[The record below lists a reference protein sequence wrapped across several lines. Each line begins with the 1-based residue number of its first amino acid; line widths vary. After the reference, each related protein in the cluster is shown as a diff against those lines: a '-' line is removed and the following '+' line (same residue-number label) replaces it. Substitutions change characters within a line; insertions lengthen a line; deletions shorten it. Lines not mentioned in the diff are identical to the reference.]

1 MNIKENCKILKL
13 SYIFKNYEEEIKE
26 AKQTKKDYKIFLDE
40 LLEKEIA
47 QRKENGIKKRL
58 RYAKFPIKKYLED
71 FDRKLYNPDF
81 IKEFDELETLEFI
94 DKKENIILV
103 RNTWCRK
110 NTLCDRFRNQGMYGR
125 KKCFIHISS
134 KFNYRIKRS
143 YEQESTY
150 SI

>member
-26 AKQTKKDYKIFLDE
+26 AKQTKKDVGVFLDE
-40 LLEKEIA
+40 LLEKEIN
-47 QRKENGIKKRL
+47 QRKDNGIKKRL

-71 FDRKLYNPDF
+71 FDRILYNPEF

-94 DKKENIILV
+94 EKKENIILV
-103 RNTWCRK
+103 RNARRRK
-110 NTLCDRFRNQGMYGR
+110 NTLCNRFRNQSVYGR

-143 YEQESTY
+143 YE
-150 SI
+150 

>member
-1 MNIKENCKILKL
+1 MNIKEYSKILKL
-13 SYIFKNYEEEIKE
+13 SYVLKNYENEIKE
-26 AKQTKKDYKIFLDE
+26 AKQTKKDYENFLDE

-81 IKEFDELETLEFI
+81 IKEFEELESLEFI
-94 DKKENIILV
+94 DKKENIILIRNTRCWKNSLCNRV
-103 RNTWCRK
+103 RNQI
-110 NTLCDRFRNQGMYGR
+110 LYGR
-125 KKCFIHISS
+125 KKCIIHICS

-143 YEQESTY
+143 NE
-150 SI
+150 